1 MTERS
6 MIKKYLETHMEE
18 LLQTKTALENKRTE
32 CSNQK
37 KELDRFIEILEEKN
51 DSSFEAFTPREV
63 NPKNKAKIKEL
74 QEKRKTLQK
83 KISEIEEKQK
93 KNAAAMEELN
103 AMLHYV
109 KKEETLQKNKIEN
122 VSREKS
128 EQLENIET
136 ELEAVLLKLKNSL
149 QFLEVDQTRSKLE
162 LQQLIPQIE
171 NILQKINH
179 SE

>member
-1 MTERS
+1 

-18 LLQTKTALENKRTE
+18 LLQTKTSLENKRTE

-109 KKEETLQKNKIEN
+109 KKEEILQKNKIEN

-149 QFLEVDQTRSKLE
+149 QFIEVDQTRSRLE